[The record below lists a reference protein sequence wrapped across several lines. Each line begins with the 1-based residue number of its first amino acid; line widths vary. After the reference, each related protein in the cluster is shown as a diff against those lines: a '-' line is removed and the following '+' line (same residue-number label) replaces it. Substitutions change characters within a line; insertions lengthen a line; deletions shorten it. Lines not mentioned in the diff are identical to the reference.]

1 MYIAE
6 DIIATSIS
14 QWQQLKTR
22 ENQVM
27 MLCIAEHSDLDIE
40 EMISSFREAG
50 IPFFGGIF
58 PQIISGTSKHE
69 EGAILRFFPA
79 QNGIKI
85 IPNNPENGHLEK
97 VLDGLQVHSPDNM
110 TIITLV
116 DGLMQNI
123 SSIIHSI
130 HNKLGEKGV
139 FFGGGAGSLSLK
151 QAPCLF
157 TQEGF
162 IQDAIIL
169 CFVDAEGSIS
179 VRHGWDQ
186 VAGPFVATKAEGN
199 IIHELNWQKAF
210 DVYHQ
215 FVSED
220 QNKNFEAHNFF
231 ESSKSYPFGIY
242 RENEEDIVRDPI
254 SVTDQGGLVCVGEVP
269 ENALLHILKGDP
281 TNLIGAAQKA
291 AEEVHRKNKDYK
303 QVFLVDCISRVIFLE
318 EDFSKEL
325 EAAQQGLKLTDKS
338 ALEGILSLGE
348 VASLG
353 DGSLIFY
360 NKTILITT
368 LNL

>member
-14 QWQQLKTR
+14 HWQQLKNH

-58 PQIISGTSKHE
+58 PQVISGNSKHK

-85 IPNNPENGHLEK
+85 IQNNLENSPLENE
-97 VLDGLQVHSPDNM
+97 LDDLQVHAADNI

-123 SSIIHSI
+123 TSIIHSI
-130 HNKLGEKGV
+130 HNKLGEKGG

-151 QAPCLF
+151 QGPCLF
-157 TQEGF
+157 SQDGF
-162 IQDAIIL
+162 IQDAVIL
-169 CFVDAEGSIS
+169 CLVDAESCIS
-179 VRHGWDQ
+179 VRHGWEQ
-186 VAGPFVATKAEGN
+186 LAGPFVATKTEGN
-199 IIHELNWQKAF
+199 IIHELNWQNAF
-210 DVYHQ
+210 DIYHQ
-215 FVSED
+215 FVSRD

-269 ENALLHILKGDP
+269 ENALLHILKGEP
-281 TNLIGAAQKA
+281 ANLIGAAQKA
-291 AEEVHRKNKDYK
+291 AEEVRLKNKDNK

-318 EDFSKEL
+318 DDFSKEL
-325 EAAQQGLKLTDKS
+325 EAARQGLKLTVESD
-338 ALEGILSLGE
+338 LEGILSLGE
-348 VASLG
+348 IASLG

-360 NKTILITT
+360 NKTFVITT